1 VGKVQVSAF
10 IVEGEGLA
18 SHCYAVKNMALNGRG
33 GKGRN
38 GLVCGGRRLGEQD
51 ERLNAAAG

>member
-1 VGKVQVSAF
+1 MSAF